1 MAACG
6 SYLCLST
13 GSSLADIIIIITAAA
28 ATSSSGGRA
37 SLSLKAFTA
46 SGDVSATY
54 GNCCKLFIY
63 LCMRCHKM
71 SLPPLPA
78 TVTTSATATAALR
91 VLSPDYVCL
100 FISAGNTRR
109 GSHIGRQMLTRCS
122 LQSSCAYEY
131 QLWRPNYCR
140 AGLEGNQGNLSANH
154 VWARE

>member
-13 GSSLADIIIIITAAA
+13 GSSLADIIIIITAAAAAAA

-78 TVTTSATATAALR
+78 TVTTSATVTAAQR

-109 GSHIGRQMLTRCS
+109 GSHIGQQMLTRCS
-122 LQSSCAYEY
+122 LHMNI
-131 QLWRPNYCR
+131 NYGGPTI
-140 AGLEGNQGNLSANH
+140 AG
-154 VWARE
+154 RD